1 MATATVIELFDHNA
15 VIKTRDVKLDF
26 VQPGKAV
33 PPQRADTSR
42 PLDLDPDSD
51 ARVYEAEHIEVNAM
65 SNHMGLSGAIRLSI
79 LWNPGEQRESYVY
92 SGAFLVTLTAARIGL
107 E

>member
-1 MATATVIELFDHNA
+1 
-15 VIKTRDVKLDF
+15 
-26 VQPGKAV
+26 
-33 PPQRADTSR
+33 
-42 PLDLDPDSD
+42 
-51 ARVYEAEHIEVNAM
+51 
-65 SNHMGLSGAIRLSI
+65 MGLSGAIRLSI